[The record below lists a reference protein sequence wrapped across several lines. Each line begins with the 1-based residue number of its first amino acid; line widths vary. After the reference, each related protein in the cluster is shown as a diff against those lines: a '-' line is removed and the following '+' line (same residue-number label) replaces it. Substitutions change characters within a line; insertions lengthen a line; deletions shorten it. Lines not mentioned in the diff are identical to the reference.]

1 MTPAKLDLGAEE
13 KSQPNALQIEPR
25 VKSERSNK
33 EKANNKEESVSKSST
48 SSLKPGAMTQ
58 SSCEDETPKIDKA
71 LVVDNSEI
79 EVTIDDQSN
88 IISPVITARNTLAV
102 APAAEP
108 QLTLQNVSP
117 DEMDVQVK
125 LFKEHQNTKSSIVS
139 TRYKEE
145 QECSILEN
153 SEL

>member
-1 MTPAKLDLGAEE
+1 MTPAKLDLGVEE
-13 KSQPNALQIEPR
+13 KSQPNAIQVEPR

-33 EKANNKEESVSKSST
+33 EKANNKEESVAKSST

-71 LVVDNSEI
+71 LVVDDSEV

-88 IISPVITARNTLAV
+88 IISPVIVARNTLAV

-108 QLTLQNVSP
+108 QPTLPNVSP
-117 DEMDVQVK
+117 DEVDV
-125 LFKEHQNTKSSIVS
+125 
-139 TRYKEE
+139 
-145 QECSILEN
+145 
-153 SEL
+153 

>member
-1 MTPAKLDLGAEE
+1 
-13 KSQPNALQIEPR
+13 
-25 VKSERSNK
+25 
-33 EKANNKEESVSKSST
+33 
-48 SSLKPGAMTQ
+48 MTQ

-71 LVVDNSEI
+71 LVAENSEI

-108 QLTLQNVSP
+108 QLTPPNASP
-117 DEMDVQVK
+117 DEVDVQVK

-139 TRYKEE
+139 TRYKE
-145 QECSILEN
+145 
-153 SEL
+153 

>member
-1 MTPAKLDLGAEE
+1 MVEESANNCLTPAKLDLGADE
-13 KSQPNALQIEPR
+13 KSQANALQIEPR

-33 EKANNKEESVSKSST
+33 EMANNKEESASKSST

-71 LVVDNSEI
+71 LVVENSEI

-102 APAAEP
+102 APEEAEP
-108 QLTLQNVSP
+108 WP
-117 DEMDVQVK
+117 
-125 LFKEHQNTKSSIVS
+125 
-139 TRYKEE
+139 
-145 QECSILEN
+145 
-153 SEL
+153 